1 MKEFEHIGKKMPYQ
15 ESPEYLNQLI
25 ERTTETAIRQS
36 QRPKAVVRPLLRSVA
51 AAAVAV
57 LLVFVG
63 VSVWSPTAEQQV
75 VQSEMAS
82 PVDDF
87 LNSISDEEVQL
98 LAYYD
103 IDDVPEYE

>member
-1 MKEFEHIGKKMPYQ
+1 MTDFEMQGKQMPYK
-15 ESPEYLNQLI
+15 ESPEYIARLI
-25 ERTTETAIRQS
+25 EHTTETAIRQS
-36 QRPKAVVRPLLRSVA
+36 SQRKAAIRPLVKYVA
-51 AAAVAV
+51 AAAIAV

-63 VSVWSPTAEQQV
+63 ISLWSPTEVPQV
-75 VQSEMAS
+75 AQLESQS

-103 IDDVPEYE
+103 VDDIAEYE

>member
-1 MKEFEHIGKKMPYQ
+1 MKEFENIGKKMPYQ

-36 QRPKAVVRPLLRSVA
+36 QRPQCKVRPLLRYVA

-57 LLVFVG
+57 LLIFAG
-63 VSVWSPTAEQQV
+63 ISIWYPATEQQPLA
-75 VQSEMAS
+75 QTES

-87 LNSISDEEVQL
+87 LNNISDEEVQL